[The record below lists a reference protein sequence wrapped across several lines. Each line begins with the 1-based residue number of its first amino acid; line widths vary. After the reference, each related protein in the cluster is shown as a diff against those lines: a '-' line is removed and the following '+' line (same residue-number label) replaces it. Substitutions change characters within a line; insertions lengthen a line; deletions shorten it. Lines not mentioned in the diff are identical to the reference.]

1 MEERGRESP
10 LLEEKASSVPCLVD
24 VAAKRSRVGRAETPS
39 GPYPVDFP
47 PREPVW
53 EAWSTEAPSVPFQLE
68 FGSIWQA
75 AKHVQGILAPEDAM
89 ICRNWRAKDRI

>member
-10 LLEEKASSVPCLVD
+10 LLEEKASSVPYLVD
-24 VAAKRSRVGRAETPS
+24 VAAKRSLVGRAVKPS

-53 EAWSTEAPSVPFQLE
+53 E
-68 FGSIWQA
+68 
-75 AKHVQGILAPEDAM
+75 D
-89 ICRNWRAKDRI
+89 